1 MTITTKG
8 GPASDIGQQ
17 QADSNVCAFS
27 SVLFLF
33 LAISTLFS
41 VLAEAEG
48 DEQLDV
54 SAALSE
60 RLLALKVSSSEYA
73 EKRMVA
79 TRDVARL
86 RKEYLKFCA
95 TARSEENA
103 APARPVAEARAR
115 ACHLPAPT
123 WWIFTTLCWYISEGV
138 YSRKNAGA

>member
-86 RKEYLKFCA
+86 RKEYL
-95 TARSEENA
+95 
-103 APARPVAEARAR
+103 
-115 ACHLPAPT
+115 
-123 WWIFTTLCWYISEGV
+123 
-138 YSRKNAGA
+138 